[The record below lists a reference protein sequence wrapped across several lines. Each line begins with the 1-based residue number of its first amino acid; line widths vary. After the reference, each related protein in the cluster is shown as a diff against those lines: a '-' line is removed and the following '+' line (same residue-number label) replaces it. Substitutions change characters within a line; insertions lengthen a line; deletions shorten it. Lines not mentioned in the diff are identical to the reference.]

1 MASLKTIIEDI
12 FGPPDDLPAIN
23 GMGAAVK
30 SLSRYYT
37 GLGRPDLIQIAL
49 AEGPDLEKS
58 GQDTSGVTMEI
69 EKLTEKMT
77 PGQFENIMD
86 VLLDNTAGAY
96 FVHDMLTQDKLKTQ
110 FALKGSYEGTQNF
123 VQIVFEPD
131 YATGGMETFVWKEC
145 PEVTFPIP
153 ESVTETEASIKGI
166 TTAVAIP
173 LGGSG
178 EVPDPYTVNL
188 APESPTRNASTLSGA
203 PEAGP
208 NLVAFILPN
217 HRISPKRRMAAATT
231 LFMNA
236 IPTVEMSRCTPYLDV
251 RLVTNLSPVPG
262 AREQAMTISRFLGMS
277 LGDGTPGGGHDNT
290 GMVNALPVKAIDG
303 SQPWML
309 TTDPGASDPSKIQ
322 TFEPSVS
329 AAGMELFSSPQTM
342 VNANI
347 NSRDS
352 DGNLTHGTG
361 GSVIDP
367 MVPFMTLESIEI
379 NVVGTGQAILAD
391 KRARMKFTL
400 HDRSR
405 MPDIQPIID
414 CGLFA
419 GTYVVVEYG
428 WAHPDGYSNSNNA
441 FGVLLNNMRCK
452 STFNI
457 EATNFNID
465 GDGQV
470 HFTMDMATRGRTEAN
485 TLPIYTGNLMPI
497 GPFKQI
503 IGSWLASQLQQ
514 LSSDNPAVPP
524 NTQKEIRGRLDFAM
538 NKASDPSSAV
548 PRALFDQF
556 MAVINPPPSD
566 PPTTDPV
573 TVDVATVIEGIKT
586 MVGDPANPDDTGS
599 DAVAGANPVSEIQS
613 RIQMMKSTPDPF
625 APGTL
630 PQSVVESINSG
641 AAKSLVSL
649 GKIIMN
655 FIGVPLTACGRFDEV
670 QVFFC
675 RFNDNAGAAKYY
687 DSIAN
692 FLIDIEDFT
701 NRLTD
706 PEAGW
711 IAANPGMSIAAF
723 INFLTREIVQKS
735 DSINY
740 GVTAIQSS
748 LNDAQKAQAEA
759 TGVDVTKMQATVK
772 GLSSDLE
779 ERLKSIYSTGM
790 PVEPTFVPPQ
800 LKIVLEAVPAI
811 QFDPSLSTPDF
822 VRNDSKTILRVI
834 VCDEN
839 ATPSQDEQ
847 FLLAAAT
854 DGLPSYRQKTTGTA
868 ESIESASADGKSPK
882 PPGGQSGLVEYLI
895 GASKVSMTTDDKIEY
910 ENYAST
916 LDNNAIKKLIKSYM
930 PSITYGTSFSAIKN
944 FRMSSTTGGSVAT
957 TKLMDA
963 VSTKQEKPGESPAKS
978 AGFEDVTVI
987 PSNATMTV
995 LGCPLLEYGQEFFV
1009 DLGTGTTADN
1019 VYTVLD
1025 IRHVLRPGTF
1035 ETQCTMRFTQ
1045 SATMSTLRSQ
1055 LLASLPALEK
1065 AGG

>member
-1 MASLKTIIEDI
+1 VASLKTIIEDI

-23 GMGAAVK
+23 GLGAAVK

-37 GLGRPDLIQIAL
+37 ALSRPDLVQIAL
-49 AEGPDLEKS
+49 AEGPNLDKT
-58 GQDTSGVTMEI
+58 GRDTSGVSMEL
-69 EKLTEKMT
+69 EKLTAKMT

-96 FVHDMLTQDKLKTQ
+96 FVHDMLTQDKLKSQ
-110 FALKGSYEGTQNF
+110 FALKGSYDGTQNF

-131 YATGGMETFVWKEC
+131 YAKGGLETFILKEC

-153 ESVTETEASIKGI
+153 ASVTEKEASIKGI
-166 TTAVAIP
+166 TTSVAIP

-188 APESPTRNASTLSGA
+188 APASPTRNASTLSGA

-217 HRISPKRRMAAATT
+217 HKISPKKRMAAATT

-277 LGDGTPGGGHDNT
+277 IGEGTPGGGQDNT

-309 TTDPGASDPSKIQ
+309 VTDPNASDPSKVQ

-329 AAGMELFSSPQTM
+329 AAGMELFASPQTM

-352 DGNLTHGTG
+352 DGNLAYGTG

-367 MVPFMTLESIEI
+367 MVPFMTLESFEI

-391 KRARMKFTL
+391 KRGRMKFTL

-419 GTYVVVEYG
+419 GTYIVVEYG

-457 EATNFNID
+457 EATNFTID

-470 HFTMDMATRGRTEAN
+470 HFTMDLATRGRTEAN
-485 TLPIYTGNLMPI
+485 TVPIYTGNLMPI

-514 LSSDNPAVPP
+514 LASDNPAVPP
-524 NTQKEIRGRLDFAM
+524 KTQKEIRGKLDFAM
-538 NKASDPSSAV
+538 NKASDSSSAV

-556 MAVINPPPSD
+556 MAVINPPPAD
-566 PPTTDPV
+566 PATTDPV

-586 MVGDPANPDDTGS
+586 MVGDPADENDTGS

-613 RIQMMKSTPDPF
+613 RIDMMKTTPDPF

-630 PQSVVESINSG
+630 PQSVTESINTG
-641 AAKSLVSL
+641 GVGSLVSL

-692 FLIDIEDFT
+692 FLIDIEDFA
-701 NRLTD
+701 NKMTD
-706 PEAGW
+706 PESGW
-711 IAANPGMSIAAF
+711 IAGNPGMSISAF
-723 INFLTREIVQKS
+723 VNFLTREVIQKS
-735 DSINY
+735 DSVNY
-740 GVTAIQSS
+740 GVTALQNSIS
-748 LNDAQKAQAEA
+748 DAQKAQAEA
-759 TGVDVTKMQATVK
+759 KGADAKQMQAAIK
-772 GLSSDLE
+772 SLSSDLE
-779 ERLKSIYSTGM
+779 ERLVSIYASGM
-790 PVEPTFVPPQ
+790 PAEPTFVPPQ
-800 LKIVLEAVPAI
+800 IKIILEAVPVI
-811 QFDPSLSTPDF
+811 QFDPSLATPDF

-839 ATPSQDEQ
+839 ASPSQDEQ

-868 ESIESASADGKSPK
+868 ESIETASADGKAPK
-882 PPGGQSGLVEYLI
+882 PPGGQSGLVEYLV
-895 GASKVSMTTDDKIEY
+895 GTSKVSLTSAENINY
-910 ENYAST
+910 ANYASS
-916 LDNNAIKKLIKSYM
+916 LDNNAIKRLIKSYM
-930 PSITYGTSFSAIKN
+930 PSITYGTSFSAIKT
-944 FRMSSTTGGSVAT
+944 FRMASTTGGSVAT

-963 VSTKQEKPGESPAKS
+963 VSSKQEKPGESPAKS
-978 AGFEDVTVI
+978 SGFEDVTVI
-987 PSNATMTV
+987 PSNATMTI
-995 LGCPLLEYGQEFFV
+995 LGCPLLEYGQEFFI

-1025 IRHVLRPGTF
+1025 IRHILRPGTF

-1055 LLASLPALEK
+1055 LLASLPTLEK